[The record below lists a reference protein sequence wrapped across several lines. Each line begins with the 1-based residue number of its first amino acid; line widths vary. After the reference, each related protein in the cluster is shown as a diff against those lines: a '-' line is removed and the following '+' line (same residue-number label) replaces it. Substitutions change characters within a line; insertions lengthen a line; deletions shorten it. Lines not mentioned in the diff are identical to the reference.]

1 MLSGMFIQCRIGLIN
16 KEHTRVK
23 ARVTTVLNIVETTTE
38 FLTPFISF
46 APYLCPVITANP
58 LVKPTIIKVIRK
70 NTGATAP
77 TAAKDS
83 TPKVLPTMTRSAMLY
98 NC

>member
-1 MLSGMFIQCRIGLIN
+1 MN
-16 KEHTRVK
+16 KEQTTEN
-23 ARVTTVLNIVETTTE
+23 AIVTTVLKIVETITE
-38 FLTPFISF
+38 FLTPSISF
-46 APYLCPVITANP
+46 APYLCPVMTANP

-77 TAAKDS
+77 TEAKDS
-83 TPKVLPTMTRSAMLY
+83 TQRVLPTITGSAIVY